1 MHALLRYGLEMF
13 VMKIYE
19 EGSKGGGEAAADLQ
33 TQRGPWAE
41 V

>member
-1 MHALLRYGLEMF
+1 MF
-13 VMKIYE
+13 VMKINE
-19 EGSKGGGEAAADLQ
+19 EGGKGGGEAAADLQ